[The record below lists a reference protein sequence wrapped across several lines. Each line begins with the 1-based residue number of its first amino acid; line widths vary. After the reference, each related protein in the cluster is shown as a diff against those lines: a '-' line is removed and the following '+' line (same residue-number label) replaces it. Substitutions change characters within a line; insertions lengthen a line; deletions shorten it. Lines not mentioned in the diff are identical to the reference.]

1 MKIYSMGIQYGRA
14 EWGQDFGYR
23 EAPHLKVTHAPHL
36 LILPY
41 NSRET
46 VDDVGVGGLLALQQL
61 HRPLK
66 AEGQLLQK
74 WQVKVIQDNKESSRW
89 KEQNYKSID
98 LY

>member
-74 WQVKVIQDNKESSRW
+74 LKWSKIIKNLLDERNKTTS
-89 KEQNYKSID
+89 
-98 LY
+98 L